1 MGKVRALFVSLS
13 RSYPEVKSAKLTRKS
28 EALKNL
34 TCGWWFINLE
44 RAKGVKYVF
53 GVFKGEVVSAYR
65 VINGMES
72 TDWPTIEKWPLEDGP
87 GTENRKYVPTNK
99 VTVPEWKTAKR
110 WPKVRM
116 YGPTRYGTVEENP
129 AGTLAK
135 VDPVL
140 DKADR
145 AP

>member
-1 MGKVRALFVSLS
+1 MEKARALFVSLS
-13 RSYPEVKSAKLTRKS
+13 QTYPELRSAKLTHKS

-44 RAKGVKYVF
+44 KAKGVRYVF
-53 GVFKGEVVSAYR
+53 GVFKGKVVSAYR
-65 VINGMES
+65 VVKDMES
-72 TDWPTIEKWPLEDGP
+72 TAWPTIEKWPLEDRS

-99 VTVPEWKTAKR
+99 VTVPEWKTAKS

-116 YGPTRYGTVEENP
+116 YGSTRYGTVEENP
-129 AGTLAK
+129 VGTLAK
-135 VDPVL
+135 VDPEL
-140 DKADR
+140 DKADG